1 MMCSICGHSIIA
13 HPISGWD
20 EGNNAEP
27 VMKGRCCDI
36 CNQNIVI
43 PRRIENT
50 MVGKDPYEG
59 KGL

>member
-1 MMCSICGHSIIA
+1 MKCSICNGLILPNA
-13 HPISGWD
+13 LNGWD
-20 EGNNAEP
+20 KGSNAEP
-27 VMKGRCCDI
+27 VMEGRCCDI